1 MFNESSPDRESG
13 EQASFIIAETRDE
26 LQQLR
31 EFRNQHKSS
40 EREAQIVQEKM
51 GKTLLSGKQKLMAL
65 TENIHNPLVLARI
78 ETAEKELEKELVEI
92 EIEWREKMAYDLL
105 VETSPEKTKLE
116 NGITWIKRGGLLLAL
131 TDCVSALR
139 EEKLLLTESNLE
151 ENKKRLN
158 EIEVQL
164 KKLENQ
170 FGEIKDLG
178 EY

>member
-1 MFNESSPDRESG
+1 MFNESSLDRESG
-13 EQASFIIAETRDE
+13 EQVSFIIAETRDE

-31 EFRNQHKSS
+31 GLRNEHKSS
-40 EREAQIVQEKM
+40 EREAQIIQDRIKR
-51 GKTLLSGKQKLMAL
+51 TLLSGEQKLIACA
-65 TENIHNPLVLARI
+65 ENIHDPLVLARI

-92 EIEWREKMAYDLL
+92 EIEWREKMAYDLH
-105 VETSPEKTKLE
+105 VDTSPEKTKLE

-158 EIEVQL
+158 EVEEQL